1 MADPV
6 RSLAICETPMTAQTV
21 FLAAVYPSSLS
32 GLKPKYS
39 FSLRYKK
46 HSEMLKLHPF

>member
-1 MADPV
+1 MQSFFGRMPN
-6 RSLAICETPMTAQTV
+6 RRPEAIFFPNKFRIQ
-21 FLAAVYPSSLS
+21 PSSLS